1 MKSIFIFTIYV
12 LFSLAGLTLIKMG
25 GNSSG
30 YTIKMLQFNVSIKTI
45 AGLFFYGMSFLWYV
59 FFISKMQI
67 SLVMPI
73 LTAIN
78 TCAVIAI
85 GILVFGEKLNFGQLL
100 GLGIIIVGVFLLG
113 VFSK

>member
-45 AGLFFYGMSFLWYV
+45 AGLFFYGMSFLW
-59 FFISKMQI
+59 
-67 SLVMPI
+67 
-73 LTAIN
+73 
-78 TCAVIAI
+78 
-85 GILVFGEKLNFGQLL
+85 
-100 GLGIIIVGVFLLG
+100 
-113 VFSK
+113 